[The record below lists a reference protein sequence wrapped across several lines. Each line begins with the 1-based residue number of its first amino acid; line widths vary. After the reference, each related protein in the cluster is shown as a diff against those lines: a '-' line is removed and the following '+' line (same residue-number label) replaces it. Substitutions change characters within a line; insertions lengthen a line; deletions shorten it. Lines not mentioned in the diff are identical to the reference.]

1 MDQYLNGYDR
11 TIADITS
18 QPVTGVQPL
27 VLPEESTFRQD
38 VEQGI
43 ATTLGLFGGTERKNL
58 QQAKKLASV
67 ADWLPGTGTGLAAAD
82 FADAVETGDKS
93 DMALAGVGVLPVV
106 GKGLQLT
113 AKSAGNLI
121 NKTLQNTPT
130 HIPEFYSNPLKGLFN
145 FAKEATSSIV
155 PAIKESISPQG
166 VANRRVLGISDRK
179 VSDWA
184 SDVGQDADLT
194 AISIS
199 RQLPNT
205 EDTLLERSVV
215 GLKYLDSRIPRE
227 DTARL
232 ASGIGGGFRTAGE
245 IPDSIVNRA
254 LTHLTQGPHI
264 QNPKARYE
272 YQIKDPAAG
281 KNAGYIESVA
291 AAGAGAPV
299 VRAMRG
305 QTTDKY
311 LNVVNNLNKA
321 AGGKPVDKLGGREM
335 IEYLQV
341 ASTLDGS
348 AFQLMSKMGAGN
360 QPSVMLETLLRARAK
375 QASGRKLQKGEQKVL
390 SSFDKLLDTKAIKMA
405 RVSDEAGNAVGSR
418 NLTDIRDPE
427 GYLVTQQA
435 YTSRQQELGGM
446 NAFVVVD
453 FNKEKMYTMLS
464 DGHDMFGLNP
474 VGGHGL
480 ITASPL
486 IESSYKTGS
495 GYNNTQIKKK
505 ATPDKIKKALEDTEQ
520 TTGVKK
526 LAKETPEA
534 YTKRALLEAKPVVT
548 EADTARAKA
557 AQFKLGTAGTVG
569 VGSGVGVG
577 MLTGG
582 NQEE

>member
-1 MDQYLNGYDR
+1 MADTFLQRYNEMLMQPKSAGQF
-11 TIADITS
+11 IAS
-18 QPVTGVQPL
+18 QS
-27 VLPEESTFRQD
+27 PEKQRE
-38 VEQGI
+38 G
-43 ATTLGLFGGTERKNL
+43 ALGSLGT
-58 QQAKKLASV
+58 
-67 ADWLPGTGTGLAAAD
+67 AAD
-82 FADAVETGDKS
+82 FT
-93 DMALAGVGVLPVV
+93 PVV
-106 GKGLQLT
+106 GEAKSFVEAEQAREQGDYLMAGLGYAGAIPLAGMAVRPVKGMLT
-113 AKSAGNLI
+113 SAGNLI

-130 HIPEFYSNPLKGLFN
+130 HIPEFYSNPIKGTFN

-155 PAIKESISPQG
+155 PAIKESVSPQG

-232 ASGIGGGFRTAGE
+232 ASGIGGGFRTTGE

-264 QNPKARYE
+264 QNPNARYE

-299 VRAMRG
+299 VRALRG

-311 LNVVNNLNKA
+311 LKTVNNLKKA
-321 AGGKPVDKLGGREM
+321 TGGKPVDKLDSREM
-335 IEYLQV
+335 VEYLQV
-341 ASTLDGS
+341 ASTLDGT
-348 AFQLMSKMGAGN
+348 AFQLMSKMGAGD
-360 QPSVMLETLLRARAK
+360 QPSVMLDTLLRARAK

-453 FNKEKMYTMLS
+453 PNKEKMYTMLS

-495 GYNNTQIKKK
+495 GYNNKQIKKK
-505 ATPDKIKKALEDTEQ
+505 ATPAKIKKALKDTEQ

-534 YTKRALLEAKPVVT
+534 YTKRALLESKPAVT

>member
-1 MDQYLNGYDR
+1 MADTFLQRYNEMLMQPKSAGQY
-11 TIADITS
+11 IAS
-18 QPVTGVQPL
+18 QS
-27 VLPEESTFRQD
+27 PEKQRE
-38 VEQGI
+38 G
-43 ATTLGLFGGTERKNL
+43 ALGSLGT
-58 QQAKKLASV
+58 
-67 ADWLPGTGTGLAAAD
+67 AAD
-82 FADAVETGDKS
+82 FT
-93 DMALAGVGVLPVV
+93 PVV
-106 GKGLQLT
+106 GEAKSFVEAEQAREQGDYLMAGLGYAGAIPLAGMAVRPIKGMLT
-113 AKSAGNLI
+113 SAGNLI

-130 HIPEFYSNPLKGLFN
+130 HIPEFYSNPIKGIFN

-155 PAIKESISPQG
+155 PAIKESVSPQG

-232 ASGIGGGFRTAGE
+232 ASGIGGGFRTTGE

-264 QNPKARYE
+264 QNPNARYE

-299 VRAMRG
+299 VRALRG

-311 LNVVNNLNKA
+311 LKTVNNLKKA
-321 AGGKPVDKLGGREM
+321 TGGKPVDKLDSREM
-335 IEYLQV
+335 VEYLQV
-341 ASTLDGS
+341 ASTLDGT
-348 AFQLMSKMGAGN
+348 AFQLMSKMGAGD

-453 FNKEKMYTMLS
+453 PDKEKMYTMLS

-495 GYNNTQIKKK
+495 GYNNKQIKKK
-505 ATPDKIKKALEDTEQ
+505 ATPAKIKKALKDTEQ

-534 YTKRALLEAKPVVT
+534 YTKRALLESKPAVT

>member
-1 MDQYLNGYDR
+1 MADTFLQRYNEMLMQPKSAGQY
-11 TIADITS
+11 IAS
-18 QPVTGVQPL
+18 QS
-27 VLPEESTFRQD
+27 PEKQRE
-38 VEQGI
+38 G
-43 ATTLGLFGGTERKNL
+43 ALGSLGT
-58 QQAKKLASV
+58 
-67 ADWLPGTGTGLAAAD
+67 AAD
-82 FADAVETGDKS
+82 FT
-93 DMALAGVGVLPVV
+93 PVV
-106 GKGLQLT
+106 GEAKSFVEAGQAREQGDYLMAGLGDAGAIPLAGMAVRPVKGMLT
-113 AKSAGNLI
+113 SAGNLI

-130 HIPEFYSNPLKGLFN
+130 HIPEFYSNPIKGIFN

-155 PAIKESISPQG
+155 PAIKESVSPQG

-232 ASGIGGGFRTAGE
+232 ASGIGGGFRTTGE

-264 QNPKARYE
+264 QNPNARYE

-299 VRAMRG
+299 VRALRG

-311 LNVVNNLNKA
+311 LKTVNNLKKA
-321 AGGKPVDKLGGREM
+321 TGGKPVDKLDSREM
-335 IEYLQV
+335 VEYLQV
-341 ASTLDGS
+341 ASTLDGT
-348 AFQLMSKMGAGN
+348 AFQLMSKMGAGD
-360 QPSVMLETLLRARAK
+360 QPSVMLDTLLRARAK

-453 FNKEKMYTMLS
+453 PNKEKMYTMLS

-495 GYNNTQIKKK
+495 GYNNKQIKKK
-505 ATPDKIKKALEDTEQ
+505 ATPAKIKKALKDTEQ

-534 YTKRALLEAKPVVT
+534 YTKRALLESKPAVT

>member
-1 MDQYLNGYDR
+1 MADTFLQRINEMIMQPKSHSQYIASLSPDKQREGALESLGTVADFTPVVGESKALYEAEQAREQGDYLTAGLGYAGAIPLAGMAIR
-11 TIADITS
+11 
-18 QPVTGVQPL
+18 PVTGML
-27 VLPEESTFRQD
+27 R
-38 VEQGI
+38 
-43 ATTLGLFGGTERKNL
+43 
-58 QQAKKLASV
+58 
-67 ADWLPGTGTGLAAAD
+67 
-82 FADAVETGDKS
+82 
-93 DMALAGVGVLPVV
+93 
-106 GKGLQLT
+106 
-113 AKSAGNLI
+113 SAGNLI

-130 HIPEFYSNPLKGLFN
+130 HIPEFYSNPLKGGFN
-145 FAKEATSSIV
+145 FAKEATSAIV

-227 DTARL
+227 DTTRL
-232 ASGIGGGFRTAGE
+232 ASGIGGGFRAKGE
-245 IPDSIVNRA
+245 IPDSIINRA
-254 LTHLTQGPHI
+254 LNHLTQGPHI
-264 QNPKARYE
+264 TNPNARYE
-272 YQIKDPAAG
+272 YQIKDPSAG
-281 KNAGYIESVA
+281 KNAGYIEAVG

-311 LNVVNNLNKA
+311 LTVVNNLNKA
-321 AGGKPVDKLGGREM
+321 AGKKPVDKLAGKEM

-348 AFQLMSKMGAGN
+348 AFRLMNKMGAGD

-375 QASGRKLQKGEQKVL
+375 QNAGRKLQVGEQKVL
-390 SSFDKLLDTKAIKMA
+390 SSFNRLLDTKAIKMA
-405 RVSDEAGNAVGSR
+405 RVSDEAGNVVGGR
-418 NLTDIRDPE
+418 NLTDIREPD
-427 GYLVTQQA
+427 GYLVTQQS

-453 FNKEKMYTMLS
+453 PNKEKMYTMLS
-464 DGHDMFGLNP
+464 DGHDMYGLNP

-495 GYNNTQIKKK
+495 LYNNEQIKKK
-505 ATPDKIKKALEDTEQ
+505 ATPAKIKKALKDTEQ
-520 TTGVKK
+520 TTGVRK

-534 YTKRALLEAKPVVT
+534 YTKRALLQAKPPVT
-548 EADTARAKA
+548 EADIARAA
-557 AQFKLGTAGTVG
+557 SARNKLVGTAAAGTG
-569 VGSGVGVG
+569 IGVG

-582 NQEE
+582 NQEQ

>member
-1 MDQYLNGYDR
+1 MADTFLQRYNEMLMQPKSAGQF
-11 TIADITS
+11 IAS
-18 QPVTGVQPL
+18 QS
-27 VLPEESTFRQD
+27 PEKQREGALGSLSTMADFTPGLGEAKSFVEAEQAR
-38 VEQGI
+38 EQGDYLM
-43 ATTLGLFGGTERKNL
+43 AGLGYAG
-58 QQAKKLASV
+58 
-67 ADWLPGTGTGLAAAD
+67 AAP
-82 FADAVETGDKS
+82 FAGMAVR
-93 DMALAGVGVLPVV
+93 PV
-106 GKGLQLT
+106 KGMLT
-113 AKSAGNLI
+113 SAGNLI

-130 HIPEFYSNPLKGLFN
+130 HIPEFYSNPIKGIFN
-145 FAKEATSSIV
+145 FAKEAASSIV
-155 PAIKESISPQG
+155 PAIKESVSPQG

-232 ASGIGGGFRTAGE
+232 ASGIGGGFRTTGE

-264 QNPKARYE
+264 QNPNARYE

-299 VRAMRG
+299 VRALRG

-311 LNVVNNLNKA
+311 LKTVNNLKKA
-321 AGGKPVDKLGGREM
+321 TGGKPVDKLDSREM
-335 IEYLQV
+335 VEYLQV
-341 ASTLDGS
+341 ASTLDGT
-348 AFQLMSKMGAGN
+348 AFQLMSKMGAGD
-360 QPSVMLETLLRARAK
+360 QPSVMLDTLLRARAK

-453 FNKEKMYTMLS
+453 PNKEKMYTMLS

-495 GYNNTQIKKK
+495 GYNNKQIKKK
-505 ATPDKIKKALEDTEQ
+505 ATPAKIKKALKDTEQ

-534 YTKRALLEAKPVVT
+534 YTKRALLESKPAVT